1 MNRNKLRDMQK
12 SDIRE
17 RIRLAKTHDIH
28 LIVARRGLSSKS
40 LFIKKLIDEHGY
52 LRTSIFWISEFDEIG
67 NRSEIVGTL
76 GELSNRKYHSNSRY
90 TLHSYKHETIAEN
103 VTVLELILT
112 MQKLIEIEP

>member
-17 RIRLAKTHDIH
+17 RIKLAKSHDIH
-28 LIVARRGLSSKS
+28 LIVARRGLASKS

-52 LRTSIFWISEFDEIG
+52 LRTTIFWISEFDDIG
-67 NRSEIVGTL
+67 NRIDMFVGTL

-90 TLHSYKHETIAEN
+90 TLHSYKHEIIAEN
-103 VTVLELILT
+103 MTVLELILK
-112 MQKLIEIEP
+112 MKELSKIL